1 MSCRCF
7 VKRFKQKIKEH
18 RRVASLPDVLVGSGF
33 AVISGRNRFP
43 LFSERDHRAGIENAE
58 PEEVVE
64 LEADPVHGPVE
75 AALRVVER
83 VPL

>member
-1 MSCRCF
+1 M
-7 VKRFKQKIKEH
+7 
-18 RRVASLPDVLVGSGF
+18 
-33 AVISGRNRFP
+33 ISGRNRLP

-83 VPL
+83 VPLRRQHGQVLHVPPGQLAAENDNVEIE

>member
-1 MSCRCF
+1 M
-7 VKRFKQKIKEH
+7 
-18 RRVASLPDVLVGSGF
+18 
-33 AVISGRNRFP
+33 ISGRNRFP

-83 VPL
+83 VPLRRQHGQVLHVPPGQLAAENDNVEIE